1 MQMSWQKYFSDAM
14 RPIQRNVT
22 GKEMVVVYAPEY
34 LSKLSALVTNYTQS
48 AEGKM

>member
-14 RPIQRNVT
+14 RPVQRKVT

-34 LSKLSALVTNYTQS
+34 LKNLSTIVTNYTETT
-48 AEGKM
+48 EGKM

>member
-1 MQMSWQKYFSDAM
+1 MSWSKYFTDAM

-34 LSKLSALVTNYTQS
+34 LGNLSALVTNYTKS
-48 AEGKM
+48 TEGKM

>member
-1 MQMSWQKYFSDAM
+1 MSWQKYFQDAM
-14 RPIQRNVT
+14 SPIKRKVT

-34 LSKLSALVTNYTQS
+34 LGKLSAIVTNYTLR

>member
-1 MQMSWQKYFSDAM
+1 MQMSWQKYFSNAT
-14 RPIQRNVT
+14 RTINRNIT

>member
-14 RPIQRNVT
+14 RPVERNIT
-22 GKEMVVVYAPEY
+22 GKEKVVVYAPEY
-34 LSKLSALVTNYTQS
+34 LTKLAALVANYTKS

>member
-1 MQMSWQKYFSDAM
+1 MSWQKYFSDAM
-14 RPIQRNVT
+14 REVPRNVT

-48 AEGKM
+48 TEGKM